1 MQRQVAQIEEF
12 NLGREAKFKGD
23 LQETTLYLVH
33 ELAEEKLASSADE
46 LKTKLG
52 LKAVKTCL
60 LKNLDE
66 LLQID
71 KSQLM
76 IYSTH
81 LSLDKEIVTHQ
92 EISSWA
98 LKNNIFQLN
107 PYNKIAKIFDDKYL
121 FYVLMV
127 ANDILQPY
135 TISLFKKGAYIDG
148 YELDKLYQF
157 PELIIKPRHGTENI
171 DTKKI
176 KLSEFDIEHEL
187 ISKIRR
193 YDDCLVQEAI
203 DIAKEHKLIYLN
215 GKCFSMLEPSQGL
228 KDIVMEFVDLIDQY
242 ASKNEIIMPGI
253 FTMDIL
259 EATNNKFYFLEANIR
274 PAAIYRFQFK
284 L

>member
-1 MQRQVAQIEEF
+1 
-12 NLGREAKFKGD
+12 
-23 LQETTLYLVH
+23 
-33 ELAEEKLASSADE
+33 
-46 LKTKLG
+46 
-52 LKAVKTCL
+52 
-60 LKNLDE
+60 
-66 LLQID
+66 
-71 KSQLM
+71 
-76 IYSTH
+76 
-81 LSLDKEIVTHQ
+81 
-92 EISSWA
+92 
-98 LKNNIFQLN
+98 
-107 PYNKIAKIFDDKYL
+107 
-121 FYVLMV
+121 MV